1 MNEEELDI
9 YFIPSNYEKKIRKFD
24 FNERK
29 FAETIVFTGIIVVS
43 ICMIPFVLQLK
54 AILAAVFGLASTL
67 IFSIGIKGES
77 VLQYAASFF
86 RYKKDRKC
94 YVFELPRNIREKNKK
109 IGRKSE

>member
-29 FAETIVFTGIIVVS
+29 FAETIVFTGIIIVS

-86 RYKKDRKC
+86 TTKKTEN
-94 YVFELPRNIREKNKK
+94 VMFLSFREISEKK
-109 IGRKSE
+109 TKK